1 MSRPSLRYL
10 GPGDLVAAA
19 GGDPWAVD
27 DSVQAGSPT
36 QINFLAQAFHSAAG
50 SSTAA
55 EETFRTAQQHFEQ
68 YNRENGEQPINNG
81 AEVQRVKDALHAT
94 NQQLG
99 QIAADLETIA
109 AALAQARQ
117 SCGAQIEALN
127 ANLRSYDEYL
137 ADYNTHYL
145 AYQLH
150 GDDVDALIEK
160 CWDGAIADT
169 GTVLSNVTLLRGAYA
184 KTLQAALT
192 DLQAKDGYVPDVV
205 VRSFEA
211 GDAPAPVNPGDVE
224 SFKILAREVLAN
236 DGVAPDQIEAR
247 VTAAVMQAQQPLPR
261 YGAPESQRQAP
272 LGFGDAFG
280 DRWRATEGAVKNL
293 LGQGG
298 PDAPGVLE
306 SWGGLAKGLGD
317 SFLNPVGAGV
327 AQVKDAL
334 NAPNPAYFLGGK
346 AFDVSA
352 AAVTL
357 PFGAEG
363 ASIRAGLGEIGRGV
377 LDTGPVVSSYAEV
390 GFDVP
395 ATYHP
400 WAEYSAMDLNY
411 ASRHGGPTAGFSE
424 EVADMS
430 THYVGDNPDRVVLGK
445 FDGQEG
451 GYIGAARGQGGI
463 YFDTGDQTWDALTSG
478 LTPPGSEN
486 LVWQVNE
493 QFLRG
498 QMESGVSRIDYELPG
513 RFSSVEDVLL
523 AEPGS
528 FSAKEIAF
536 LQSNSEAYGYRQV
549 GNSWVL
555 VMGGG
560 A

>member
-1 MSRPSLRYL
+1 MSRPSLHYL
-10 GPGDLVAAA
+10 RAGYLVAAA

-55 EETFRTAQQHFEQ
+55 EESFRIARQHFEQ

-81 AEVQRVKDALHAT
+81 AEVQRVKEGLHAT

-117 SCGAQIEALN
+117 RCGEQIEALN
-127 ANLRSYDEYL
+127 ANLRGYDEYL

-145 AYQLH
+145 GYQLH
-150 GDDVDALIEK
+150 GDDVDTLIEK

-169 GTVLSNVTLLRGAYA
+169 RTVLANVMLLRDGYSE
-184 KTLQAALT
+184 TLQAALT
-192 DLQAKDGYVPDVV
+192 KLRVKDGYDPEAV

-211 GDAPAPVNPGDVE
+211 GATPKPLNPADVE
-224 SFKILAREVLAN
+224 SFKVLARQVMAN
-236 DGVAPDQIEAR
+236 DGVPPDQSEAR
-247 VTAAVMQAQQPLPR
+247 IDAAVLQAQQPLPR
-261 YGAPESQRQAP
+261 YVAPESQRRAP

-293 LGQGG
+293 LGQGEPG
-298 PDAPGVLE
+298 GPGVLE

-317 SFLNPVGAGV
+317 TFLNPVGAGV

-334 NAPNPAYFLGGK
+334 NAPSPAYFLGEK
-346 AFDVSA
+346 AFDISA

-377 LDTGPVVSSYAEV
+377 LDTGPVVSSYADV

-451 GYIGAARGQGGI
+451 GYIGEARGHGGI
-463 YFDTGDQTWDALTSG
+463 YFDTGDRTWHALTNG
-478 LTPPGSEN
+478 FGDTQQRG
-486 LVWQVNE
+486 VAWQVNK
-493 QFLRG
+493 QFLRA
-498 QMESGVSRIDYELPG
+498 QMEEGVPRIEYVIPEG
-513 RFSSVEDVLL
+513 YTSVEQL
-523 AEPGS
+523 AVEDRLS
-528 FSAKEIAF
+528 YSAAEINFLKEYAA
-536 LQSNSEAYGYRQV
+536 QYGYQQY
-549 GNSWVL
+549 GNVWL
-555 VMGGG
+555 YGGG
-560 A
+560 G

>member
-10 GPGDLVAAA
+10 GLGDLVAAV

-27 DSVQAGSPT
+27 DSVQAGSPA

-55 EETFRTAQQHFEQ
+55 EETFRTARQHFEQ

-81 AEVQRVKDALHAT
+81 AEVQRAKEGLHAT

-109 AALAQARQ
+109 AALARARQ
-117 SCGAQIEALN
+117 SCGEQIEALN
-127 ANLRSYDEYL
+127 ANLRGYDEFL
-137 ADYNTHYL
+137 TDYNTHYL
-145 AYQLH
+145 AYALH

-169 GTVLSNVTLLRGAYA
+169 RTVLSNVTLIRTGYA
-184 KTLQAALT
+184 KVLQSALT
-192 DLQAKDGYVPDVV
+192 NLRVKDGYDPDVV
-205 VRSFEA
+205 VHGFEA

-224 SFKILAREVLAN
+224 SFKVLAREVLAN
-236 DGVAPDQIEAR
+236 DGVAPDQTEAR
-247 VTAAVMQAQQPLPR
+247 INAAVLQAQQPLPR
-261 YGAPESQRQAP
+261 YVAPESERRAP

-280 DRWRATEGAVKNL
+280 DRWRATEDAVKNL

-298 PDAPGVLE
+298 PGAPGVLE

-317 SFLNPVGAGV
+317 TFINPVGAGV

-334 NAPNPAYFLGGK
+334 NAPSPAYFLGEK
-346 AFDVSA
+346 AFDIGS

-363 ASIRAGLGEIGRGV
+363 ASIRAGIGEMGRGV

-445 FDGQEG
+445 FEGQEG
-451 GYIGAARGQGGI
+451 GYIGEARGHGGI
-463 YFDTGDQTWDALTSG
+463 YFDTGDRTWDALTSG
-478 LTPPGSEN
+478 FDETQQRGLA
-486 LVWQVNE
+486 WQVNE
-493 QFLRG
+493 QFLRV
-498 QMESGVSRIDYELPG
+498 QMEEGVPRIEYVIPEG
-513 RFSSVEDVLL
+513 YTSVEQL
-523 AEPGS
+523 AAEDRLS
-528 FSAKEIAF
+528 YSAAEINFLKENAA
-536 LQSNSEAYGYRQV
+536 QYGYRQY
-549 GNSWVL
+549 GNVWL
-555 VMGGG
+555 YGGDG
-560 A
+560 

>member
-1 MSRPSLRYL
+1 MSRPSLQYL
-10 GPGDLVAAA
+10 GLGELVAAA

-50 SSTAA
+50 SVTSA
-55 EETFRTAQQHFEQ
+55 EETFRTAQRHFEQ
-68 YNRENGEQPINNG
+68 YNRENGAQPINNG
-81 AEVQRVKDALHAT
+81 AEVQRVKEGLHAT

-99 QIAADLETIA
+99 QIAADLEAIA
-109 AALAQARQ
+109 AALAQTRQ

-127 ANLRSYDEYL
+127 ANLQGYDEYL

-145 AYQLH
+145 GYQLH

-160 CWDGAIADT
+160 CWDGAMADT
-169 GTVLSNVTLLRGAYA
+169 RTVLSNVTLIRSGYA
-184 KTLQAALT
+184 KTLQSGLT
-192 DLQAKDGYVPDVV
+192 NLQVKDGYVPDVV

-211 GDAPAPVNPGDVE
+211 GRDVPATLNPGDVE
-224 SFKILAREVLAN
+224 SFKVLAREVMTN
-236 DGVAPDQIEAR
+236 DGVPVDQIEAR
-247 VTAAVMQAQQPLPR
+247 VNAAVLQAQQSLPR
-261 YGAPESQRQAP
+261 YVAPESQRRAP

-298 PDAPGVLE
+298 PGAPGVLE

-327 AQVKDAL
+327 AQVKEAL
-334 NAPNPAYFLGGK
+334 NAPSPAYFLGEK

-377 LDTGPVVSSYAEV
+377 LDTGPVVSSYADV

-395 ATYHP
+395 AAYHP
-400 WAEYSAMDLNY
+400 WAEYSAMDLNS

-430 THYVGDNPDRVVLGK
+430 THYVGDDPVRVVLGK

-451 GYIGAARGQGGI
+451 GYIGEARGHGGI
-463 YFDTGDQTWDALTSG
+463 YFDTGDRAWHALTNGFGDTQQRG
-478 LTPPGSEN
+478 LA
-486 LVWQVNE
+486 WQVNK
-493 QFLRG
+493 QFLRA
-498 QMESGVSRIDYELPG
+498 QMEEGVPRIEYVIPEG
-513 RFSSVEDVLL
+513 YTSVEQL
-523 AEPGS
+523 AVEDRLS
-528 FSAKEIAF
+528 YSAAEINFLKENAA
-536 LQSNSEAYGYRQV
+536 QYGYQQYENV
-549 GNSWVL
+549 WL
-555 VMGGG
+555 YGGG
-560 A
+560 G

>member
-10 GPGDLVAAA
+10 GLGDLVAAA
-19 GGDPWAVD
+19 GGDPWVVD

-55 EETFRTAQQHFEQ
+55 EETFRTARQHFGQ

-81 AEVQRVKDALHAT
+81 AEVQRVKEGLHAT

-117 SCGAQIEALN
+117 SCSAQIEALN
-127 ANLRSYDEYL
+127 ANLRGYDEFL
-137 ADYNTHYL
+137 ADYNTRYL

-169 GTVLSNVTLLRGAYA
+169 RTVLSNVMLLRGAYS

-192 DLQAKDGYVPDVV
+192 NLQVKGGYVPDVV

-211 GDAPAPVNPGDVE
+211 GEAPAPVNPGDVE
-224 SFKILAREVLAN
+224 RFKVLAREVLAN
-236 DGVAPDQIEAR
+236 DGIPPDQIEAR
-247 VTAAVMQAQQPLPR
+247 VTAAVMEVQQPPPR

-280 DRWRATEGAVKNL
+280 DRRRATEAVVKNL

-298 PDAPGVLE
+298 PGAPGVLE

-334 NAPNPAYFLGGK
+334 NAPSPAYFLGEK

-357 PFGAEG
+357 PFAAEG
-363 ASIRAGLGEIGRGV
+363 ASIQAGLGEIGRGV
-377 LDTGPVVSSYAEV
+377 LDTGPVVSAYAEV

-400 WAEYSAMDLNY
+400 WAEQSAIDLNY
-411 ASRHGGPTAGFSE
+411 ASRHGGPTAGLSE

-445 FDGQEG
+445 FAFQEG
-451 GYIGAARGQGGI
+451 GYIGETRGHGGI
-463 YFDTGDQTWDALTSG
+463 YFDTGDRTWDALTNGFGETQQRG
-478 LTPPGSEN
+478 LA
-486 LVWQVNE
+486 WQVNE
-493 QFLRG
+493 QFLRV
-498 QMESGVSRIDYELPG
+498 QMEQGVPRIEYVIPEG
-513 RFSSVEDVLL
+513 YTSVEQL
-523 AEPGS
+523 AVEDRLS
-528 FSAKEIAF
+528 YSAAEINFLKENA
-536 LQSNSEAYGYRQV
+536 AHYGYQQY
-549 GNSWVL
+549 GNVWVY
-555 VMGGG
+555 GGDG
-560 A
+560 

>member
-1 MSRPSLRYL
+1 MSRPSLQYL
-10 GPGDLVAAA
+10 GFGELVAAA
-19 GGDPWAVD
+19 GDDPWAID
-27 DSVQAGSPT
+27 DSLQAGSPT

-68 YNRENGEQPINNG
+68 YNRENGAQPINNG
-81 AEVQRVKDALHAT
+81 AEVQRVKDGLHAT

-99 QIAADLETIA
+99 QIAADLATIA

-127 ANLRSYDEYL
+127 ANLRGYDEYL

-145 AYQLH
+145 GYQLH

-160 CWDGAIADT
+160 CWDGAITDT
-169 GTVLSNVTLLRGAYA
+169 RTALSNVVQIRSAYS
-184 KTLQAALT
+184 KSLQAALT
-192 DLQAKDGYVPDVV
+192 DLRVQDGYEPDVM
-205 VRSFEA
+205 VRGLDA
-211 GDAPAPVNPGDVE
+211 GDAPSPVNPVDVE
-224 SFKILAREVLAN
+224 SFKVLARQVMAN
-236 DGVAPDQIEAR
+236 DGVPPDQIEAR
-247 VTAAVMQAQQPLPR
+247 INAAVVQAQQPLPS
-261 YGAPESQRQAP
+261 YVAPESQRRAP

-280 DRWRATEGAVKNL
+280 DRWRSTEAAVKNL

-298 PDAPGVLE
+298 PGAPGVLE
-306 SWGGLAKGLGD
+306 SWGGLAKGLGGTVI
-317 SFLNPVGAGV
+317 NPVGAGV

-334 NAPNPAYFLGGK
+334 NAPSPAYFLGEK

-363 ASIRAGLGEIGRGV
+363 AEIRAGMGEIGRGV
-377 LDTGPVVSSYAEV
+377 LDTGPVVSSYADV

-424 EVADMS
+424 ELADMS
-430 THYVGDNPDRVVLGK
+430 THYVGDNPDRVVLGR
-445 FDGQEG
+445 FDGQDR
-451 GYIGAARGQGGI
+451 GYIGEARGQGGI
-463 YFDTGDQTWDALTSG
+463 YFDTGDRTWHVLTNG
-478 LTPPGSEN
+478 FGDTQQRG
-486 LVWQVNE
+486 VAWQVNK
-493 QFLRG
+493 QFLRA
-498 QMESGVSRIDYELPG
+498 QMEEGVPRIEYVIPEG
-513 RFSSVEDVLL
+513 YTSVEQL
-523 AEPGS
+523 AVEDRLS
-528 FSAKEIAF
+528 YFAAEINF
-536 LQSNSEAYGYRQV
+536 LKANAAQYGYQQY
-549 GNSWVL
+549 GNVWL
-555 VMGGG
+555 YGGDG
-560 A
+560 